1 MTDPQTQAAA
11 MADAACGVL
20 RMARSLV
27 QSRRTIDLGGLQD
40 SVGRLCAATFDLPY
54 DEGRAIRPKL
64 AAVLAELD
72 ALETA
77 LHMAAGPGQGQ

>member
-40 SVGRLCAATFDLPY
+40 NVGRLCAATFDLEY
-54 DEGRAIRPKL
+54 REARAIRPKL

-77 LHMAAGPGQGQ
+77 LHTAAGRGKEQ